1 MLSISF
7 NIDPSV
13 SKVVDENV
21 KLAEYMKDQ
30 FLTIDIY
37 DADSRFIFATAKLP
51 MYELM
56 RQTRDHVVVA
66 KEVEASAPDSPEF
79 RCSLQII
86 MDNQGKQDKEQ
97 LKIIAN
103 TKGATPEQALIQ
115 QTLNQRETRLGQQ
128 PSQQMS
134 FNKKKY

>member
-1 MLSISF
+1 MLSVSF

-13 SKVVDENV
+13 SKVFDENV

-56 RQTRDHVVVA
+56 R
-66 KEVEASAPDSPEF
+66 
-79 RCSLQII
+79 
-86 MDNQGKQDKEQ
+86 
-97 LKIIAN
+97 
-103 TKGATPEQALIQ
+103 
-115 QTLNQRETRLGQQ
+115 
-128 PSQQMS
+128 
-134 FNKKKY
+134 

>member
-56 RQTRDHVVVA
+56 R
-66 KEVEASAPDSPEF
+66 
-79 RCSLQII
+79 
-86 MDNQGKQDKEQ
+86 
-97 LKIIAN
+97 
-103 TKGATPEQALIQ
+103 
-115 QTLNQRETRLGQQ
+115 
-128 PSQQMS
+128 
-134 FNKKKY
+134 